1 MNNMIKPDWNKF
13 KAKYSE
19 NPQSAFEWFSY
30 LLFCKENNIPG
41 GIFRYVNQAGI
52 ETNPIQVGKDHIG
65 WEAKFYEDKLS
76 SHVDEFIEKIETAK
90 NKNPELTKIHFYTP
104 IDWTES
110 SSKPKRISQ
119 AQKKVEDFAKGKGVE
134 IIWKGASFFES
145 PFVSVD
151 NEAIAQ
157 HFFSLDDGVIQLI
170 QNFRRHTQNILKQ
183 IRTSIKFN
191 KNDITLDRTG
201 ALQELKTNL
210 DQVVI
215 LSGNAGVGKTALI
228 KQLYAEQK
236 DSIPLYVF
244 KANEFELPNLDGFFR
259 NIDYEK
265 FLKAHAE
272 ENQKIIVIDSAERL
286 LDLRNTEPFKEF
298 LGIFIE
304 NGWQIILTTRDNY
317 LEDLN
322 YQLAE
327 IYQLIPK
334 HIRVE
339 NLNESELKKVAS
351 DYSLELPNDSKLME
365 LIRNP
370 FYLNEY
376 LLIGQPKDASYSK
389 FRDTLWDKLIKK
401 SKPARAECLINMAV
415 DRTSKG
421 VFFTTPTTDKEILD
435 DELLKDGIIGYDS
448 NNGYFITHD
457 LYEEWSLEKY
467 IQRSFTNRSSVP
479 NFFTTIGSNLPTRR
493 AFRNWISDQLISEEK
508 NTDFINE
515 TIESEDIEPFWKDE
529 LLTAILLSEYS
540 EIFFIDNKEN
550 LLEDKFELLKKI
562 SFLLRIACKEVDNEI
577 VGLLGVKDVNL
588 LTLKYVLTKPKGS
601 GWSVLIKFIF
611 ENVDRIGIENLWF
624 ILPIISDWNSKYK
637 SGNTTKL
644 ASLIALKF
652 YQWLMDSDHYISED
666 DNLKKI
672 INTILYGAYEI
683 KNELSSIIDQ
693 VIENKWK
700 HHSDP
705 YYHLSSAML
714 GELDSIHTASAVPKK
729 VIELANLFWTDD
741 PTEKDPY
748 GGRMD
753 IEEHFGIESNH
764 RDYFPASSY
773 QTPILWLL
781 QSDLKSTID
790 FILEFTNRT
799 VSTFAKS
806 EFAKYEVQ
814 EIDVTIEDRKTIKQF
829 ICNRIWCIYRGTQVA
844 PHVLESMHM
853 ALEKF
858 FLEKGEGTPA
868 KTLEGWLIY
877 LLKNSK
883 SASISALV
891 ISIVLKYPAKTFNV
905 AKLLFQTKEFFFF
918 DTNRLIL
925 DQGQKSQLLSLQNS
939 FGSISQNQIHENERI
954 KVCDDKHRAWTLEN
968 LCLYYQFFKFEK
980 EEDAESNEKQSIL
993 WSILD
998 THYNALPSE
1007 KKQTKEDKTW
1017 RLYLARMDRR
1027 KMKPETKE
1035 TEEGVVLEFNPQ
1047 IDKNLKT
1054 YSEESLKQSS
1064 EKMKYIPLNNWASLK
1079 SEGDLKYKE
1088 YNQYEGNIKHVIE
1101 EVKEILKGLKSK
1113 HEYDFYLMN
1122 HSTPVTACST
1132 LLKDHFNELTEDEK
1146 IFCKNVVLEFM
1157 ELSLHTNF
1165 RYPITSGFSSAL
1177 SSLPTI
1183 YKYFAKDR
1191 ESIKEYLLFTLF
1203 DNSPVNMM
1211 NTRVCDYAI
1220 SVIVNHFWSV
1230 SKEDTESIIL
1240 GYLLLKDE
1248 YSKLRK
1254 EHYQTELFRRST
1266 RTSGGYI
1273 LTRENI
1279 EVNFR
1284 KLKKQFIKK
1293 HKDIYKKFLTN
1304 ELNFDDLKDV
1314 SKFKTE
1320 TLINSFYLF
1329 KNDTDE
1335 ESHLEYIEQIIP
1347 LLVNKIFIKDYKGS
1361 DYLAETR
1368 FLEKFAY
1375 FILSRKPEDIAKL
1388 IDPFIKISDDWRVDL
1403 SEFFQN
1409 IISAQDRLQFNESFW
1424 TIWSLFKPKIIELHK
1439 KNKDSRNL
1447 VRMIKAFLFGINSW
1461 KEDAKEWFTFEN
1473 GNKAFFK
1480 SILLELKSNK
1490 ATLYSISKLLN
1501 GIGSHYIDDGIS
1513 WLSAMVKDNDVLSK
1527 AHIDDNT
1534 LYYME
1539 NLLRRFTFENKQKI
1553 REQKILKDKVL
1564 IILDFMI
1571 SKGSSI
1577 AYMLREYIL

>member
-1 MNNMIKPDWNKF
+1 MIKPDWSKF

-30 LLFCKENNIPG
+30 LLFCKENNISG

-76 SHVDEFIEKIETAK
+76 AHTDEFIEKIETAK
-90 NKNPELTKIHFYTP
+90 NKNPELVKICFYSP

-110 SSKPKRISQ
+110 SSKTKRISKT
-119 AQKKVEDFAKGKGVE
+119 QKKVEDFAKDKGVE

-145 PFVSVD
+145 PFVSID
-151 NEAIAQ
+151 NEIIAQ
-157 HFFSLDDGVIQLI
+157 HFFSLDDGVIQLVK
-170 QNFRRHTQNILKQ
+170 NFRRHTQNILKQ

-191 KNDITLDRTG
+191 KQDITLDRAT
-201 ALQELKTNL
+201 ALQELKNNL
-210 DQVVI
+210 DQVAI

-228 KQLYAEQK
+228 KQLYEELE
-236 DSIPLYVF
+236 DSIPFYVF
-244 KANEFELPNLDGFFR
+244 KANEFELPNLDSFFR
-259 NIDYEK
+259 GIDYED
-265 FLKAHAE
+265 FLRSHAE
-272 ENQKIIVIDSAERL
+272 ETQKIAVIDSAERL
-286 LDLRNTEPFKEF
+286 LDLKNTEPFKEF

-339 NLNESELKKVAS
+339 NLNESELKKVAN
-351 DYSLELPNDSKLME
+351 DYSLELPNDSRLLE
-365 LIRNP
+365 LVRNP

-376 LLIGQPKDASYSK
+376 LLIGQPKDSSYSK

-421 VFFTTPTTDKEILD
+421 VFFTSPTEDKEILD
-435 DELLKDGIIGYDS
+435 DELLKDGIIAYDS

-457 LYEEWSLEKY
+457 LYEEWALEKY
-467 IQRSFTNRSSVP
+467 IQRSFTNRSSVA
-479 NFFTTIGSNLPTRR
+479 NFFTNIGSNLPTRR
-493 AFRNWISDQLISEEK
+493 AFRNWISDQLISEKKES
-508 NTDFINE
+508 DFINE
-515 TIESEDIEPFWKDE
+515 TIESEEIESFWKDE
-529 LLTAILLSEYS
+529 LLTAIILSEYS
-540 EIFFIDNKEN
+540 EFFFIDNKEN
-550 LLEDKFELLKKI
+550 LLKDKFELLKKI

-577 VGLLGVKDVNL
+577 IGLLGEKDINL

-601 GWSVLIKFIF
+601 GWSVLIKFVFDNIDKIEI
-611 ENVDRIGIENLWF
+611 ENVGF

-666 DNLKKI
+666 ETLKKI
-672 INTILYGAYEI
+672 IKTILYGAYEI
-683 KNELSSIIDQ
+683 KEELSSIIDQ
-693 VIENKWK
+693 VIENNWK
-700 HHSDP
+700 HHRDP
-705 YYHLSSAML
+705 YYHLSSEML
-714 GELDSIHTASAVPKK
+714 GELDSIHSASAIPKK
-729 VIELANLFWTDD
+729 VIELANLFWTDN
-741 PTEKDPY
+741 PKKKDPY

-781 QSDLKSTID
+781 QSDLKSTVD

-799 VSTFAKS
+799 VSAFAKS

-814 EIDVTIEDRKTIKQF
+814 EIEVILEDGKTIKQF
-829 ICNRIWCIYRGTQVA
+829 ISNRIWCIYRGTQVA

-868 KTLEGWLIY
+868 KVLESWLMY

-891 ISIVLKYPAKTFNV
+891 VSIVLKYPAKTFNV
-905 AKLLFQTKEFFFF
+905 AKLLFQTKEFFLF

-980 EEDAESNEKQSIL
+980 EDDKESSEKQSIL

-998 THYNALPSE
+998 AHYKELPSE
-1007 KKQTKEDKTW
+1007 EKQTKEDKTW
-1017 RLYLARMDRR
+1017 RLFLARMDRR

-1054 YSEESLKQSS
+1054 YSEEALKQSS
-1064 EKMKYIPLNNWASLK
+1064 ERMKYIPIRNWSSLK

-1101 EVKEILKGLKSK
+1101 EVKEILKGLRSK
-1113 HEYDFYLMN
+1113 HESDFYLMN
-1122 HSTPVTACST
+1122 HSTPVTVCST
-1132 LLKDHFNELTEDEK
+1132 LLKDHFNELTQEEK
-1146 IFCKNVVLEFM
+1146 TFCKDVVLEFM

-1183 YKYFAKDR
+1183 YQHFDKGR
-1191 ESIKEYLLFTLF
+1191 EAIKEYLLFTLF
-1203 DNSPVNMM
+1203 DDSPINMA

-1220 SVIVNHFWSV
+1220 STIVNHFWEIA
-1230 SKEDTESIIL
+1230 KEDTESLVL

-1248 YSKLRK
+1248 YSKLRRDY
-1254 EHYQTELFRRST
+1254 YQTELFKRSK

-1279 EVNFR
+1279 EVDFK
-1284 KLKKQFIKK
+1284 KLKKQFIKE
-1293 HKDIYKKFLTN
+1293 HKEIYKKFITN
-1304 ELNFDDLKDV
+1304 QLSFADLNDV
-1314 SKFKTE
+1314 SKIKVG

-1329 KNDTDE
+1329 QNGTNE
-1335 ESHLEYIEQIIP
+1335 ESHLKYIEQIIP
-1347 LLVNKIFIKDYKGS
+1347 LLVDKIFIKDYKGS
-1361 DYLAETR
+1361 DYLAKTR
-1368 FLEKFAY
+1368 FLDKFAY
-1375 FILSRKPEDIAKL
+1375 FLLSRKPEDIAKF
-1388 IDPFIKISDDWRVDL
+1388 IEPFIRISGDWRVDL
-1403 SEFFQN
+1403 SEFFES
-1409 IISAQDRLQFNESFW
+1409 IISGQDRLQTNESFW
-1424 TIWSLFKPKIIELHK
+1424 TVWNLLKPKLIELYE
-1439 KNKDSRNL
+1439 KDKSSRNL
-1447 VRMIKAFLFGINSW
+1447 ERMIKAFLFGINPW
-1461 KEDAKEWFTFEN
+1461 KEEAKKWDTFQNEN
-1473 GNKAFFK
+1473 KSFFK
-1480 SILLELKSNK
+1480 SISQELKGNK

-1501 GIGSHYIDDGIS
+1501 GIGSHYLDDGIT
-1513 WLSAMVKDNDVLSK
+1513 WLSDIVKENEELSK
-1527 AHIDDNT
+1527 SPIDDNT
-1534 LYYME
+1534 LYYLE
-1539 NLLRRFTFENKQKI
+1539 NILRKFTFENKQKI
-1553 REQKILKDKVL
+1553 RQTKILKDRVL
-1564 IILDFMI
+1564 ILLDFMI
-1571 SKGSSI
+1571 LKGSSI
-1577 AYMLREYIL
+1577 GYMLREYIL